1 MKIIKDWYNL
11 AKAGTKIV
19 ALEYYQADL
28 PDILVSFKSR
38 AIELKLPVYYWN
50 IGYSHIQEVQ
60 VRDNQFT
67 LLKTNLQ
74 TDEDIL
80 LFLYDSE
87 LAGIFLLDDFQNIG
101 NDNTHS
107 PQCYQAK
114 LSNLFWQ
121 YQVNQLEQYVVII
134 GEYIELGNKLSSLI
148 PKLKYSLPQ
157 LGEVA
162 EIVAE
167 FIPANLSDN
176 SAENIELYQ
185 NTLVRACQGLS
196 KGEIKL
202 ILQRYGALNHSIL
215 RLAELVINYK
225 QQKLQSEGLE
235 FISEP
240 DIPTVG
246 GMDLILNHVRN
257 VVKLMSPEAQKYN
270 LSPPKGMLLLGPP
283 GTGKSLVAKLTAK
296 ELGVPL
302 LGVSWG
308 NILSSYKPD
317 KSLANLLEI
326 AATINAILF
335 FDDFDK
341 GFAGWQ
347 SAADGGVAR
356 RLSQKLLTWMQEHTS
371 HALVVATINRLEM
384 IPSELRR
391 RFNDLFFV
399 DIPHLGAMYDIFQLH
414 LAKYF
419 PHQFGQNIPSPW
431 TKKQWY
437 SLLKSYL
444 GSTPAEIGNA
454 VKRCAERAF
463 CEGKPGQISLQDLQ
477 YQRTQFVLLSE
488 AYAEDIQHIR
498 NHAIYAQPASSK
510 DNSEFAIAAQE
521 LFEYQ
526 PHPFDEFEDN

>member
-1 MKIIKDWYNL
+1 MR
-11 AKAGTKIV
+11 
-19 ALEYYQADL
+19 
-28 PDILVSFKSR
+28 P
-38 AIELKLPVYYWN
+38 
-50 IGYSHIQEVQ
+50 Q

-67 LLKTNLQ
+67 LLKTNLEI
-74 TDEDIL
+74 DEDIL

-87 LAGIFLLDDFQNIG
+87 LAGIFILDDCQNLG
-101 NDNTHS
+101 DDNIQS

-148 PKLKYSLPQ
+148 PKLKYPLPQ

-167 FIPANLSDN
+167 FIPANLSN
-176 SAENIELYQ
+176 NLAENIELYQ

-202 ILQRYGALNHSIL
+202 ILQRYGGLNNSIL

-302 LGVSWG
+302 LGGSWG

-326 AATINAILF
+326 AATINA
-335 FDDFDK
+335 
-341 GFAGWQ
+341 
-347 SAADGGVAR
+347 V
-356 RLSQKLLTWMQEHTS
+356 KLT
-371 HALVVATINRLEM
+371 
-384 IPSELRR
+384 
-391 RFNDLFFV
+391 
-399 DIPHLGAMYDIFQLH
+399 
-414 LAKYF
+414 
-419 PHQFGQNIPSPW
+419 
-431 TKKQWY
+431 
-437 SLLKSYL
+437 
-444 GSTPAEIGNA
+444 
-454 VKRCAERAF
+454 
-463 CEGKPGQISLQDLQ
+463 
-477 YQRTQFVLLSE
+477 
-488 AYAEDIQHIR
+488 
-498 NHAIYAQPASSK
+498 
-510 DNSEFAIAAQE
+510 
-521 LFEYQ
+521 
-526 PHPFDEFEDN
+526 